1 MAADALVLI
10 DHGMPRLVL
19 FPAFGKSDRACGAK
33 TLLML
38 NIVIVTSFD
47 TPCSVRKLHGVGNA
61 SPPAQSRSSTGDS
74 SLSTDQ
80 FTLYS
85 Q

>member
-19 FPAFGKSDRACGAK
+19 YLGFGKSDRGDGAK

-61 SPPAQSRSSTGDS
+61 SPPAQSRSFTGDS